1 MKAINNKQPDPLI
14 VCMIIYLLALAVL
27 VMSCNPVKQVLR
39 DKRKLDQ
46 VAAVVV
52 SSGYCAND
60 TLVIVK
66 SDTLIKSDTVT
77 NTTIEIQRTEDTV
90 YFWETKYHT
99 INQRV
104 YIRDTVKS
112 VVVDKS
118 RINELEKQKVAL
130 STELSIVSEQSRKR
144 LRWLYL
150 IAGGIIVLL
159 FLKLRFKL

>member
-77 NTTIEIQRTEDTV
+77 RTTIEIQRTEDTV

-99 INQRV
+99 IKERV
-104 YIRDTVKS
+104 FIRDTIKS
-112 VVVDKS
+112 VVVDKA

-130 STELSIVSEQSRKR
+130 STELSIVSEQSKKR
-144 LRWLYL
+144 LRWIYL
-150 IAGGIIVLL
+150 IAGGIVVLL

>member
-46 VAAVVV
+46 VAAVVLA
-52 SSGYCAND
+52 SGYCAND
-60 TLVIVK
+60 TTVIVI

-77 NTTIEIQRTEDTV
+77 TTTIEIQRTEDTV

-99 INQRV
+99 IKERV
-104 YIRDTVKS
+104 FIRDTVKA
-112 VVVDKS
+112 VIVDKA
-118 RINELEKQKVAL
+118 RINELEKQKLIL
-130 STELSIVSEQSRKR
+130 STELSIVKEQSKKR
-144 LRWLYL
+144 MRWIYII
-150 IAGGIIVLL
+150 IAVVIGYL

>member
-1 MKAINNKQPDPLI
+1 MKAPNNKQPDPLI
-14 VCMIIYLLALAVL
+14 VCIIIYLLALAVL
-27 VMSCNPVKQVLR
+27 IMSCNPVKQVLR

-66 SDTLIKSDTVT
+66 SDTLVKNDTVIR
-77 NTTIEIQRTEDTV
+77 TTIEIQRIEDTV
-90 YFWETKYHT
+90 YFWETKYNT
-99 INQRV
+99 IKQRV
-104 YIRDTVKS
+104 FIRDTIRS
-112 VVVDKS
+112 IIADKS
-118 RINELEKQKVAL
+118 RITELEKQKVAL
-130 STELSIVSEQSRKR
+130 STELTIVKEQSRKR

-150 IAGGIIVLL
+150 IAGSIIVLL

>member
-1 MKAINNKQPDPLI
+1 MKAINNKQPDPLV

-77 NTTIEIQRTEDTV
+77 QTTIEIQRTEDTV

-99 INQRV
+99 IKERV
-104 YIRDTVKS
+104 FIRDTVKS
-112 VVVDKS
+112 VVVDKA

-130 STELSIVSEQSRKR
+130 STELSIVSDQSRKR
-144 LRWLYL
+144 LRWIYL